1 MGTLATGEKVG
12 RPQPSLFKRFKSM
25 KWRKGG
31 FNRFTAF
38 CRGEKE
44 LRGL

>member
-1 MGTLATGEKVG
+1 METLATGGKVG
-12 RPQPSLFKRFKSM
+12 RPQPSLFKRFKGM
-25 KWRKGG
+25 KFRKGD
-31 FNRFTAF
+31 FNCFTAF